1 MHGLHTNIK
10 TNIAIW
16 RKKLYFEFFF
26 PGLFFGGLHMYHV
39 STLYENDKSFSLLST
54 MEREMSFRT
63 EMVRRDFYPLFF
75 VAKATKFATLLINGF
90 AQLSGLLRRKDGG
103 SGLLS
108 FPWGRGPRKRE
119 DIRESSSAISL
130 SGSWPLAF
138 TVFVKIACA
147 CRMIMSK
154 VTDITPDKTP
164 IFVGVQNKIGSLYN
178 NFDSWKSSSA
188 NTVRFDQDLTVKK
201 LVLETPKKSSTTH

>member
-1 MHGLHTNIK
+1 MHVLHTKIK
-10 TNIAIW
+10 TNNSIW
-16 RKKLYFEFFF
+16 RKKKIRIFF

-63 EMVRRDFYPLFF
+63 EMVRSDFYPLIF

-138 TVFVKIACA
+138 TVFVKIARA
-147 CRMIMSK
+147 CRMIMSKLSK

-178 NFDSWKSSSA
+178 NFDS
-188 NTVRFDQDLTVKK
+188 
-201 LVLETPKKSSTTH
+201 